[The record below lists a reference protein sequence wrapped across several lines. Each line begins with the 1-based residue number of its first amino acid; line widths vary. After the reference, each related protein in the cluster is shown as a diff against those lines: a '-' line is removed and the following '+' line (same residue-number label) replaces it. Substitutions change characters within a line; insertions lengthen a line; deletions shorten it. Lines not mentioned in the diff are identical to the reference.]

1 MNISEKL
8 CLRWNDFQEN
18 TISAF
23 GKLRGEKDFSDVT
36 LACGDGQQMEAHRAI
51 LSSCSPFFK
60 TMLLRFKH
68 PHQVLYMRGLK
79 SEDLV
84 AVLDFIYYGETSVYQ
99 ENLDS
104 FLALAE
110 EFQLKGLT
118 ERDEDKE
125 EDHEILLKK
134 KYLFQNRLN
143 FESSNVKDN
152 GNHKDLMTVA
162 LSANNV
168 KTLDDEINSMIAH
181 NGSGEMARSC
191 KICGKVG
198 KVTTVKQHVEANHI
212 KGVNHSCEICG
223 KLSRLTNIFR
233 GAWINLSLI
242 HVFAGPEMLQGI
254 TNETTT

>member
-18 TISAF
+18 TSSAF

-36 LACGDGQQMEAHRAI
+36 LACADGQQMEAHRAV
-51 LSSCSPFFK
+51 LASCSPLFK
-60 TMLLRFKH
+60 TLLLRFKH

-79 SEDLV
+79 ADDLV
-84 AVLDFIYYGETSVYQ
+84 AVLDFIYYGETSVYK
-99 ENLDS
+99 EDLDS

-118 ERDEDKE
+118 ERDEVKE
-125 EDHEILLKK
+125 EDREILLEKGD
-134 KYLFQNRLN
+134 LFQNHLN
-143 FESSNVKDN
+143 VESSNVKDN
-152 GNHKDLMTVA
+152 SNHKDSMTVA

-168 KTLDDEINSMIAH
+168 KTLDDEINSMIAL
-181 NGSGEMARSC
+181 NGSGTRARFC

-212 KGVNHSCEICG
+212 NGVNHSCEICG
-223 KLSRLTNIFR
+223 KLSRWKNIFR
-233 GAWINLSLI
+233 GTWISLPLM

-254 TNETTT
+254 TKETTT

>member
-8 CLRWNDFQEN
+8 CLKWNDFQEN
-18 TISAF
+18 TSSAF

-36 LACGDGQQMEAHRAI
+36 LACGDGQQMEAHRAV
-51 LSSCSPFFK
+51 LASCSPFFK
-60 TMLLRFKH
+60 TLLLRFKH
-68 PHQVLYMRGLK
+68 PNQVLYMRGLK
-79 SEDLV
+79 ADDLA
-84 AVLDFIYYGETSVYQ
+84 AVLDFIYYGETSVYK

-118 ERDEDKE
+118 GRDEVKE
-125 EDHEILLKK
+125 DNHEILLKK
-134 KYLFQNRLN
+134 EGLFQNHLN
-143 FESSNVKDN
+143 VESN
-152 GNHKDLMTVA
+152 GNHKDSMTVA

-168 KTLDDEINSMIAH
+168 KTLDDEINSMIAI
-181 NGSGEMARSC
+181 NRSGTRARFC

-212 KGVNHSCEICG
+212 NGVNHSCEICG
-223 KLSRLTNIFR
+223 KLSRWKDIFMKI
-233 GAWINLSLI
+233 WINLPLI
-242 HVFAGPEMLQGI
+242 HVVAGPEMLQGI